1 MVRNYVKTIRDLE
14 DLYYGGIIGQSNS
27 YLQKNDPM
35 LSDTTGIWQQ
45 LYGAKCWV
53 NMNLAA
59 NTFGIMPKKPWLRA
73 GWRAITGRASAS
85 VTGGLPE
92 NSTLPATIKP
102 TFAQIS
108 TKPRQIAHTF
118 NTSEIMQFLGTVDD
132 SLDDVMS
139 LMREY
144 MAKEHAEHINRMM
157 QSDPDNS
164 GNPANSGN
172 NILSIDTIV
181 ASYAEHANATDAS
194 GNNSFYTAA
203 HDIYGLN
210 RHSGATYAD
219 SYVNYATSDRALTLT
234 LIDSLFQNVW
244 ANGGNPKVM
253 VTGYDS
259 LMKIQQLLQTQQR
272 WVETTKVTPG
282 VNGIQGVPGV
292 QAGFIVATYNQVPII
307 PDKDTLA
314 DLAASSRI
322 YLLDT
327 DYLWFETAKPTQYFE
342 TGMLS
347 GDPFG
352 INFLGQEGLYR
363 TMGELKVMFPKA
375 QAKLR
380 DIL

>member
-1 MVRNYVKTIRDLE
+1 
-14 DLYYGGIIGQSNS
+14 
-27 YLQKNDPM
+27 
-35 LSDTTGIWQQ
+35 
-45 LYGAKCWV
+45 
-53 NMNLAA
+53 MNLAA
-59 NTFGIMPKKPWLRA
+59 NTFGVIPKKPWLRS
-73 GWRAITGRASAS
+73 GWRVITGRASAT
-85 VTGGLPE
+85 VTGGLAE
-92 NSTLPATIKP
+92 NATLPDTIKP

-108 TKPRQIAHTF
+108 TKPRQVAHTF

-144 MAKEHAEHINRMM
+144 MAKEHAEHINKMM
-157 QSDPDNS
+157 NADPDTI
-164 GNPANSGN
+164 GNPAITGGN
-172 NILSIDTIV
+172 NVLSVDTIV

-194 GNNSFYTAA
+194 ENGVFSTNA
-203 HDIYGLN
+203 HDIYGLD
-210 RHSGATYAD
+210 RHTGATYAD

-244 ANGGNPKVM
+244 SNGGNPKVM
-253 VTGYDS
+253 TTGYDT

-272 WVETTKVTPG
+272 WVETTKITPG

-292 QAGFIVATYNQVPII
+292 AAGFIVATYNQVPII
-307 PDKDTLA
+307 PDKDALV
-314 DLAASSRI
+314 DLGASSRV

-352 INFLGQEGLYR
+352 INYLGQEGLYR